1 MSSNGAACRA
11 VFKLVGSKVLCNS
24 IKPLWHNLSMA
35 KPPVIEDKQIEHL
48 IKATA
53 AYSRVPL
60 RDTALLLT
68 LYGTAL
74 AVTELATITVG
85 DYLLPNGAVRVTSA
99 VRPDVAHNGSERAL
113 FWSNKRVVAAI
124 DYYLAWRFSH
134 RQGRT
139 MKREAFRGLDPD
151 SPLFLTEDGEPY
163 SLTKR
168 TLPSG
173 LISYSCNTLGAYI
186 SRLHANAGIEGGSA
200 QSARRTLA
208 VKLHRKGY
216 DLVHIAAILGHKSVS
231 TTKRLVTQDPAR
243 LADIVAKAL

>member
-1 MSSNGAACRA
+1 MRLLAAFRRNFA
-11 VFKLVGSKVLCNS
+11 PSPYVIRQIRYGINE
-24 IKPLWHNLSMA
+24 SMA
-35 KPPVIEDKQIEHL
+35 KPPVIEERQIEHL

-60 RDTALLLT
+60 RDIALLLT
-68 LYGTAL
+68 LYGTAM
-74 AVTELATITVG
+74 AVTELATVTVG
-85 DYLLPNGAVRVTSA
+85 DYLMPNGTVRVTSA
-99 VRPDVAHNGSERAL
+99 VRPDVSHNGAQRAL
-113 FWSNKRVVAAI
+113 YWSNKRVVHAVDA
-124 DYYLAWRFSH
+124 YLAWRFMKRHGS
-134 RQGRT
+134 T
-139 MKREAFRGLDPD
+139 IKREAFRGLDPD
-151 SPLFLTEDGEPY
+151 SSLFLTDDGDPY

-173 LISYSCNTLGAYI
+173 VLSYSCNTLGAYI

-200 QSARRTLA
+200 QSARPTLA

-231 TTKRLVTQDPAR
+231 TTKRLVMQDPVR

>member
-1 MSSNGAACRA
+1 
-11 VFKLVGSKVLCNS
+11 
-24 IKPLWHNLSMA
+24 MA

-85 DYLLPNGAVRVTSA
+85 DYLLPNGAVRIQSA
-99 VRPDVAHNGSERAL
+99 VRPDVAHNGAERAL
-113 FWSNKRVVAAI
+113 YWSNKRVVAAI
-124 DYYLAWRFSH
+124 DDYLAWRFSQ

-139 MKREAFRGLDPD
+139 TKREAFRGLDQD
-151 SPLFLTEDGEPY
+151 SPIFLTEDGEPY
-163 SLTKR
+163 SLTRR

-186 SRLHANAGIEGGSA
+186 SRLHANAGIDGGSA

-231 TTKRLVTQDPAR
+231 TTKRLVTQDPVR
-243 LADIVAKAL
+243 LADIVAKAI